1 MLIHTRPG
9 WWDSRRVGLGAQP
22 IETADGW
29 LVLYHGV
36 RSTAAGAIYR
46 VGLALLDL
54 EQPWRIIRRSD
65 EWVLGPREPYER
77 LGDVPDVVFP
87 TGAILDRNAN
97 EFRLY
102 YGAAD
107 STVGLALAD
116 PAELIEYIK
125 SCPAVG

>member
-1 MLIHTRPG
+1 
-9 WWDSRRVGLGAQP
+9 LGTQP
-22 IETADGW
+22 IETEEGW
-29 LVLYHGV
+29 VIIYHGV

-46 VGLALLDL
+46 VGLALLDP
-54 EQPWRIIRRSD
+54 EQPWKVIRRSD
-65 EWVLGPREPYER
+65 EWVLAPRAPYER

-116 PAELIEYIK
+116 PQEFIEYIK
-125 SCPAVG
+125 SCPAV